1 MRKVI
6 TYLPFI
12 LLILVFIIDFSLASN
27 RQIGPELATVRE
39 IFLIVGFLLLIPAFR
54 NIRWVS
60 DQKILTK
67 LRTLFVIF
75 IAFFIFSLLAESLLM
90 LAQID
95 ELEPKTLYS
104 SLPAYFYSV
113 LISVTGSALTAIV
126 LFNLRDLIFAKRK
139 KYTQRNF
146 NLLLLFMA
154 LQILLRNVVQLYFH
168 DIEISKLGSGIPYF
182 ITLFILIVFFVINSF
197 RNSWINYLNK
207 KQKIACFWGAFILL
221 PVTFSLS
228 YRFSKQ
234 ELIYSF
240 SPSLG
245 GFLEVTTLFF
255 CIYLVMAFFGLLFHL
270 PTAGLFD
277 RKLREV
283 ASLHELSRTVS
294 SVLNIDEL
302 VASITRLI
310 RIGSQVDFSWL
321 LLFEGKNGH
330 LKCAST
336 AGIPDTVNSEAL
348 VELQDEWVQPI
359 LTQCTP
365 LLANEVP
372 HEKSLQRYL
381 SPIGSIGSLLAVP
394 LVFSNRVKGILF
406 AAKREEFG
414 FEQEDQVMLQAF
426 ANQAVTALENASL
439 IKQVVEKEL
448 FEQELKIAHDAQMKL
463 LPKAMPQIPGLDIQA
478 TCITANEVGG
488 DYYDF
493 FKLADGK
500 LGLAIGD
507 VSGKGPSA
515 AFYMAQLKGI
525 MSSFAQTTQSPREL
539 LIKANQVLYDH
550 IERKVFISMN
560 YAIID
565 VQTQLL
571 TFARAGHCPPIL
583 LKSGTDDWLIL
594 EPMGLG
600 LGMDNGEIFS
610 ENLDETQVQLHPG
623 DILFFY
629 TDGVTEARN
638 SRNEEFQEGRVG
650 ATLMELRTGSALE
663 IKDIFVK
670 KLLQFVGNAR
680 QHDDLTFII
689 VKINT

>member
-1 MRKVI
+1 MRKII
-6 TYLPFI
+6 TFLPFV
-12 LLILVFIIDFSLASN
+12 LLILVFIIDFSLAWN
-27 RQIGPELATVRE
+27 RQMGPELATIRE
-39 IFLIVGFLLLIPAFR
+39 IFLLVSFLLLIPALR
-54 NIRWVS
+54 NIQWVS

-67 LRTLFVIF
+67 LRTLFIIF
-75 IAFFIFSLLAESLLM
+75 IVFFVFSLLAESILM
-90 LAQID
+90 AFRID

-104 SLPAYFYSV
+104 SLPTYLYSAI
-113 LISVTGSALTAIV
+113 ISMTGSALTAIV

-139 KYTQRNF
+139 KYTQRIF

-168 DIEISKLGSGIPYF
+168 NIEISKLGSGIPYY
-182 ITLFILIVFFVINSF
+182 ITLFTLIVFFVINSF

-221 PVTFSLS
+221 PVTFGLS

-294 SVLNIDEL
+294 SVLNINEL

-310 RIGSQVDFSWL
+310 RTGSQVDFSWL
-321 LLFEGKNGH
+321 LLFQAKENH
-330 LKCAST
+330 LQCVST
-336 AGIPDTVNSEAL
+336 AGIPDSVNPQVLARLEDDWAKT
-348 VELQDEWVQPI
+348 I
-359 LTQCTP
+359 LTQQTP

-372 HEKSLQRYL
+372 HEKALQRYL
-381 SPIGSIGSLLAVP
+381 SPMGPIGSLLAVP
-394 LVFSNRVKGILF
+394 LVFSHQVKGILF
-406 AAKREEFG
+406 AAKQEEFG

-426 ANQAVTALENASL
+426 ANQAVTALENANL

-463 LPKAMPQIPGLDIQA
+463 LPKTMPQVSSLDIQA

-493 FKLADGK
+493 FKLEGGK

-539 LIKANQVLYDH
+539 LIKANQALYDH
-550 IERKVFISMN
+550 IERTVFVTMN

-565 VQTQLL
+565 TQTHLL

-583 LKSGTDDWLIL
+583 LPGASQHWQVL
-594 EPMGLG
+594 EPRGLG
-600 LGMDNGEIFS
+600 LGMDDGQIFS
-610 ENLDETQVQLHPG
+610 ENLDEAQVQLHPG
-623 DILFFY
+623 DVLFLY

-638 SRNEEFQEGRVG
+638 SRNEEFQEGQVG
-650 ATLMELRTGSALE
+650 ATLTELQDDSALE
-663 IKDIFVK
+663 IKDKFVK
-670 KLLQFVGNAR
+670 KLMQFVGDAR

-689 VKINT
+689 VKVIS